1 MAAGWLTNIPLWFN
15 DCNPVVGAWQNW
27 RNPGSFERRNPMEK
41 IKEGTL
47 DAETIQA
54 TNNLTTL

>member
-1 MAAGWLTNIPLWFN
+1 VRGKI
-15 DCNPVVGAWQNW
+15 GGIQEEAW
-27 RNPGSFERRNPMEK
+27 RGSFERRNPMEK